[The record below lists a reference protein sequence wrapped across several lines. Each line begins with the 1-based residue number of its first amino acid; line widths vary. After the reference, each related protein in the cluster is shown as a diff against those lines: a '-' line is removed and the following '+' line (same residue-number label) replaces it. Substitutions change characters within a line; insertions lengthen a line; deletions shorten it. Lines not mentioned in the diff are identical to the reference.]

1 VPLGVPEKWAK
12 MGQQMV
18 KYMVFN
24 LFNIETWGFPIK
36 VGDLKYLN

>member
-1 VPLGVPEKWAK
+1 

-24 LFNIETWGFPIK
+24 IQTWGFPIK
-36 VGDLKYLN
+36 VGDLNRFKLGIMGNHQQW